1 MRDRYFSESGRYVA
15 TSAERNEV
23 RGERLRQPC
32 ENEAKYEGNDYV
44 SRARTRLSELFEERQ
59 DWASKRASR
68 NGRLDLQRRTER
80 TLLTKKNWRYDTR
93 DALGRRSRGTEK
105 AGGELYLIEG
115 RLRTFLFAIIRV
127 RGVVL

>member
-1 MRDRYFSESGRYVA
+1 MGDRYFSESGRYVA

-44 SRARTRLSELFEERQ
+44 SRARTRLRELIEERQ

-68 NGRLDLQRRTER
+68 NGRLDLQRRTDR
-80 TLLTKKNWRYDTR
+80 TLLT
-93 DALGRRSRGTEK
+93 
-105 AGGELYLIEG
+105 
-115 RLRTFLFAIIRV
+115 
-127 RGVVL
+127 

>member
-1 MRDRYFSESGRYVA
+1 MA

-44 SRARTRLSELFEERQ
+44 SRARTGLNELIEERQ

-68 NGRLDLQRRTER
+68 NGRLDLQRRTDR
-80 TLLTKKNWRYDTR
+80 TLLTKKNWRYDEN
-93 DALGRRSRGTEK
+93 AAK
-105 AGGELYLIEG
+105 
-115 RLRTFLFAIIRV
+115 
-127 RGVVL
+127 GVVLEWVF

>member
-1 MRDRYFSESGRYVA
+1 MA

-44 SRARTRLSELFEERQ
+44 SRARTRLRELIEERQ

-68 NGRLDLQRRTER
+68 NG
-80 TLLTKKNWRYDTR
+80 
-93 DALGRRSRGTEK
+93 
-105 AGGELYLIEG
+105 
-115 RLRTFLFAIIRV
+115 
-127 RGVVL
+127 